1 MPCRFFKKGHTGLK
15 PSAGAR
21 YRRKNYEN
29 TQKKNFLDQNV
40 NKPRLAS
47 SEPTEV
53 TLADIAEVILAD
65 IPEADIKEAE
75 LELIKEDKL
84 LKIKEYIFG

>member
-1 MPCRFFKKGHTGLK
+1 M
-15 PSAGAR
+15 
-21 YRRKNYEN
+21 
-29 TQKKNFLDQNV
+29 
-40 NKPRLAS
+40 AS

-75 LELIKEDKL
+75 LELIREDKL
-84 LKIKEYIFG
+84 LKIKGYH

>member
-1 MPCRFFKKGHTGLK
+1 MDILTYGRTDI
-15 PSAGAR
+15 SN
-21 YRRKNYEN
+21 YRVASLIKTMKIHEK
-29 TQKKNFLDQNV
+29 TKFLDQNV

-65 IPEADIKEAE
+65 IPEADSKEAE